1 MGGDT
6 DMQSDHFQ
14 GRIVHVHINFVS
26 IEKNRIAVIYFSVF
40 FLHYVS
46 SISDVDFLITVL

>member
-1 MGGDT
+1 MIEAGDKWGGDT

-40 FLHYVS
+40 FTLCEQY
-46 SISDVDFLITVL
+46 F